1 MPRVTSV
8 ARKTQTLQSHSKPRR
23 KAPRTGPPTK
33 PKPKLRVLKKTKEKP
48 KRPHGGGWF
57 RPWSEDHHP
66 DFHVYQRGSV
76 GGYLVRMHW
85 KGKKIEESFT
95 VKEFGS
101 RSNARFAAVEF
112 ARDAVNQ
119 LKGYKPRGWRL
130 GIKRAGN
137 VRIDEPRRRVV
148 AKLRYNNEL
157 FAKTFNYEGHTGRT
171 LEQAEDMAREYLE
184 DCRQE
189 LLRREKNGELGYDW
203 FAE

>member
-1 MPRVTSV
+1 MRHSV
-8 ARKTQTLQSHSKPRR
+8 RS
-23 KAPRTGPPTK
+23 APVVAKPTK
-33 PKPKLRVLKKTKEKP
+33 RGRKPALKLVKKEPP

-76 GGYLVRMHW
+76 GGYFVRMYW

-95 VKEFGS
+95 IKEFGS
-101 RSNARFAAVEF
+101 RPNARFAAVEF

-137 VRIDEPRRRVV
+137 VCIDEPRRRVV
-148 AKLRYNNEL
+148 AKLRHNNEV
-157 FAKTFNYEGHTGRT
+157 FAKTFTYEGRTGRT

-184 DCRQE
+184 DWRQE